1 MNWVLAVDLG
11 NGSGPKVAAVEES
24 GQILATAFTPVSVHH
39 GRDGTATQDAI
50 EWEVALRD
58 AVARV
63 IADVP
68 FDGLTAVGI
77 TGQWGSTVPVDDDG
91 NPAGPV
97 ILWSDTR
104 SRDNVRRLLGGPV
117 NVGGYAPQK
126 VLPWIRITGGAPSPS
141 GADPTGHSL
150 LLQNELSEIGTRCR
164 LLLEPVDY
172 LGFLLTGRAVATPA
186 SMTASWLT
194 DNRIGAPFGYVDELV
209 RRSGRK
215 PELLPELVPTGSVQ
229 GTLAPGPAARLGL
242 KAGVPVA
249 CGIPDIHA
257 AIVGSGAVAPYDTHL
272 AVSTTAW
279 LSAPVPFKR
288 TDIAHSIATLPGLTP
303 DMNIVGDNIDTGA
316 PHCRGCAPRSSKHRS
331 PMTNSSRWRPPHRPV
346 AREPSSPRG
355 WRVNAARWRTSCFGR
370 GF

>member
-11 NGSGPKVAAVEES
+11 NGGPKVAAVEES

-117 NVGGYAPQK
+117 NVGGYARRKCCPGSAS
-126 VLPWIRITGGAPSPS
+126 PAGRPARPAPTRPGIRCSCRTNCPKSER
-141 GADPTGHSL
+141 GADCFWN
-150 LLQNELSEIGTRCR
+150 Q
-164 LLLEPVDY
+164 
-172 LGFLLTGRAVATPA
+172 LT
-186 SMTASWLT
+186 
-194 DNRIGAPFGYVDELV
+194 
-209 RRSGRK
+209 
-215 PELLPELVPTGSVQ
+215 
-229 GTLAPGPAARLGL
+229 TLA
-242 KAGVPVA
+242 
-249 CGIPDIHA
+249 
-257 AIVGSGAVAPYDTHL
+257 
-272 AVSTTAW
+272 
-279 LSAPVPFKR
+279 
-288 TDIAHSIATLPGLTP
+288 
-303 DMNIVGDNIDTGA
+303 
-316 PHCRGCAPRSSKHRS
+316 
-331 PMTNSSRWRPPHRPV
+331 
-346 AREPSSPRG
+346 
-355 WRVNAARWRTSCFGR
+355 SC
-370 GF
+370 